1 MLLRDGLFLLATVL
15 LWIGGKNAIAIVDQ
29 NDDKKEEKNLAVR
42 MVQAVLLNVRT
53 EVDNRFMVDVLI
65 RSSLSKRRSVYE
77 ILWLF
82 PNC

>member
-29 NDDKKEEKNLAVR
+29 NDDKKAVR